1 MKVYE
6 HKLPYFLGLMVLV
19 GFLGC
24 KQETP
29 ADKAKAAGSGNTAP
43 VAGQEVIDAMKKPMD
58 DARQVEGKLEKSAE
72 ETAAAIKKSTQ

>member
-1 MKVYE
+1 MKTRGD
-6 HKLPYFLGLMVLV
+6 KLSIFLGVLVLV
-19 GFLGC
+19 GLFGC
-24 KQETP
+24 KQESP

-58 DARQVEGKLEKSAE
+58 DARQAEGQLEKSAE